1 MVTLT
6 KHRGLSKPDDEQ
18 LHVLPLYVLE
28 PTDEDGSY
36 EGQYEKIRSGSL
48 EVLHQF
54 PLEARMRA
62 HPLESCKKRRMNKK
76 GRGGHRQVF
85 SGRLSPWDSSS
96 STQST
101 PKKENILS
109 QDWSQS
115 APSLSGLNSNTP
127 VKQHTA
133 KFDVNSDKPISYDDL
148 MAVSTQAGFDEL
160 YNKFWD
166 YFYAFGVFPPPSI
179 LAASLQG
186 SSNVWNK
193 PQEQMNYKLNN
204 TRQQDDIGQ
213 VNAVPARADCSV
225 PSQTV
230 KSQDHS
236 NTTSYHGSSVQVENP
251 FKDSPFQHYG
261 RLPPGYGDV
270 ADKSHVEIKNEVV
283 SGVHT
288 NSYKELEREN
298 RAMGSEVSALIETP
312 KQPLLDKNSMKEGQV
327 VTSKPSLE
335 QTRGENISAHF
346 SSNLQSDSGVL
357 DLSFS
362 ASAGKQNMSAV
373 KSTPV
378 SQGNHSIQENTD
390 RLPKCNWNGVDDAD
404 STKKTHGE
412 VGKSPLDLLTHA
424 VDRHSNNGYAGS
436 VPCGNTSNPTTE
448 LSSFKHVDTRLD
460 VAREVNNHSNVAS
473 QYTQQTYRQFEQNQ
487 SSLPEY
493 NTNCNKES
501 YSLSTSDN
509 SKQTLN
515 SSANLPN
522 KNGELRS
529 SQSGKDFNFPSHYLN
544 GPNDISSQKQYE
556 HMGMTPGKQYEQV
569 GMTPGNQYWKSYDP
583 QKLTCHEQLDT
594 VTKDQFNN
602 CEEPS
607 LLDPDVVKCEME
619 YNEEAFLDPNIGGVA
634 VALCHGAV
642 LFEVAKRELHATT
655 GLKNP
660 NRYHPTRI
668 SLVFYQHKNLNAEKH
683 GMYVYE
689 KKLED
694 LKMKRIE
701 KMQLERG
708 YVDMKEIENSFKG
721 GKKRKMTDEEEEIV
735 KLVQSAKGEYR
746 YMWNCNT
753 KRSDSATTETIST
766 KWIDPSPMVTGPY
779 QKWV

>member
-76 GRGGHRQVF
+76 GRGGHRQAF

-96 STQST
+96 SAQST

-109 QDWSQS
+109 QDWCQS
-115 APSLSGLNSNTP
+115 APNLNGFNSNTP

-133 KFDVNSDKPISYDDL
+133 KFDINSDKPISYDDL

-186 SSNVWNK
+186 SSSVWNK
-193 PQEQMNYKLNN
+193 PQEPMNHKLNN
-204 TRQQDDIGQ
+204 TRQQDNIGQ
-213 VNAVPARADCSV
+213 VNAISARADCSV

-230 KSQDHS
+230 KSQDHC
-236 NTTSYHGSSVQVENP
+236 NTTLYHGSSVQVENP

-261 RLPPGYGDV
+261 RLPPDYQDV
-270 ADKSHVEIKNEVV
+270 ADQSQVENKNKVI
-283 SGVHT
+283 SGMQT
-288 NSYKELEREN
+288 NSYKEFEREN
-298 RAMGSEVSALIETP
+298 RAMGSELSACIETP
-312 KQPLLDKNSMKEGQV
+312 KQPLLEKNKMKKGQV
-327 VTSKPSLE
+327 TSQPSSE

-362 ASAGKQNMSAV
+362 ASTGKQDMSAA
-373 KSTPV
+373 KSRPV
-378 SQGNHSIQENTD
+378 SLGNHSIQQSSY
-390 RLPKCNWNGVDDAD
+390 RLPKCNWNGVGDAE
-404 STKKTHGE
+404 STKKTDGE
-412 VGKSPLDLLTHA
+412 VGKSPLNLLTQA
-424 VDRHSNNGYAGS
+424 VDRHSISGCADA
-436 VPCGNTSNPTTE
+436 VPCNLTTD
-448 LSSFKHVDTRLD
+448 LSSFKYVGTSLD
-460 VAREVNNHSNVAS
+460 PVSNLGRDVNNHSNVTS
-473 QYTQQTYRQFEQNQ
+473 QYTQQTYRQFEQKQ

-493 NTNCNKES
+493 NTFCNKES
-501 YSLSTSDN
+501 NSLSTSDTL
-509 SKQTLN
+509 KQTLN
-515 SSANLPN
+515 SGANLPN

-529 SQSGKDFNFPSHYLN
+529 SQSGKDFNFPSQYVN

-556 HMGMTPGKQYEQV
+556 QVGMTPGNQYEQV

-583 QKLTCHEQLDT
+583 QKLTCHEKLDS
-594 VTKDQFNN
+594 VTKDQFNS

-721 GKKRKMTDEEEEIV
+721 GKKRKVTDEEEEIV

-753 KRSDSATTETIST
+753 KRSDSTTTETIST